1 MCCMKHD
8 FCYDKAV
15 GEGDCYDTAEE
26 YLLPYN
32 WKCIQNQS
40 VCLNN
45 ANSKCGCA
53 ICACDSAIIKC
64 WSRFEKPKIKVKS
77 FNFLFIINPYSFGC
91 TSVKPSF
98 SLYFKIRTNST
109 ILMNNPKKA
118 KRLHF
123 DVIPRSTDKSE
134 YYKLIALN

>member
-45 ANSKCGCA
+45 A
-53 ICACDSAIIKC
+53 
-64 WSRFEKPKIKVKS
+64 